1 MECVLRLG
9 WKAKPSSPWKLPFL
23 GPTVIKVLVDGC
35 LAAGPSSSS
44 GSSSGGLEV
53 PRVGAI
59 CALVCS

>member
-35 LAAGPSSSS
+35 LAAGPS
-44 GSSSGGLEV
+44 
-53 PRVGAI
+53 
-59 CALVCS
+59 